1 MEQDDIMMAEEPM
14 VVRPMASYAD
24 VMGYLHSIR
33 ITPQVKESVGRR
45 LLLEVTEPYLAKAF
59 ARLDD
64 LSQLC
69 AGWDGR
75 GAKKIS
81 YYVLKNLRNVLLIS
95 DNEDWKD
102 WMISPDTNGAVG
114 LQSKRGIA
122 TISVGDKE
130 FSYYRETD
138 KGEEGESHV
147 EFSPEKLLELMRRIA

>member
-1 MEQDDIMMAEEPM
+1 M
-14 VVRPMASYAD
+14 VARPMTSYAD

-45 LLLEVTEPYLAKAF
+45 LLVEVTEPYLAKAF

-64 LSQLC
+64 LSQLK

-95 DNEDWKD
+95 DNEDWKN
-102 WMISPDTNGAVG
+102 WMISPDTNGALG
-114 LQSKRGIA
+114 LQSKHGIA

-130 FSYYRETD
+130 FSYYIETD
-138 KGEEGESHV
+138 KGEVGKSHV
-147 EFSPEKLLELMRRIA
+147 EFSPEQLLEIMRKIA